1 MDIVEYAM
9 QMEKDGEAYYRA
21 LAEKANSKGVKRIF
35 GLLANAERRHYEAF
49 RMLKD
54 NKPQPLPVTDVKLLP
69 DIKNIFQ
76 EIRDSENW
84 QNISGD
90 QADAYRE
97 ARELERKSEEF
108 YREQAEELTDPMQ
121 EELCLVI
128 ADEERTH
135 YLIID
140 NILELVSRPKEWLEN
155 AEWRHLDEY

>member
-21 LAEKANSKGVKRIF
+21 LAGKTDSNGMKKIF
-35 GLLANAERRHYEAF
+35 ELLANAEMKHYEAF
-49 RMLKD
+49 RTLKN
-54 NKPQPLPVTDVKLLP
+54 NKPQPLPLTDDKLLL

-76 EIRDSENW
+76 EIHNNENW

-97 ARELERKSEEF
+97 AREIERKSEEF
-108 YREQAEELTDPMQ
+108 YREQAEELDDPMQ
-121 EELCLVI
+121 QELCRAI
-128 ADEERTH
+128 AAEERNH
-135 YLIID
+135 YRILD

-155 AEWRHLDEY
+155 AEWRHLEEY

>member
-21 LAEKANSKGVKRIF
+21 LAQKADSQGMKRIF
-35 GLLANAERRHYEAF
+35 NMLANAEMKHYEAF

-54 NKPQPLPVTDVKLLP
+54 NKPSPLPIVDDKFLI
-69 DIKNIFQ
+69 DIKNVFQ
-76 EIRDSENW
+76 EISDNESW

-97 ARELERKSEEF
+97 ARETERKSEEF
-108 YREQAEELTDPMQ
+108 YREQAEELDDPMQ
-121 EELCLVI
+121 QELCRVI
-128 ADEERTH
+128 AAEERTH
-135 YLIID
+135 YRILD

-155 AEWRHLDEY
+155 AEWRHLEEY